1 MWGLWG
7 LRHFQG
13 FSSHCI
19 RRMGGVL
26 GEGGGGSHSTTPLL
40 GEPASDSRTGHIEGL
55 DGGGGVSHDSGCN
68 PILDGVSMFA

>member
-1 MWGLWG
+1 M
-7 LRHFQG
+7 RHFQG
-13 FSSHCI
+13 FSSHVK

-26 GEGGGGSHSTTPLL
+26 REVGGCSHGTTPLL
-40 GEPASDSRTGHIEGL
+40 GGPASDSRIGNIVGL